1 MSGPDTTHG
10 PSDAPQAR
18 PENGDRLADLCRDIA
33 DKLASLGQSLATLR
47 EEIDATLRDTA
58 G

>member
-10 PSDAPQAR
+10 PSDSPR
-18 PENGDRLADLCRDIA
+18 TGPENGRPLADACRDIA
-33 DKLASLGQSLATLR
+33 DQLTTIGQSLAALR
-47 EEIDATLRDTA
+47 EEIDTALRDTA